1 MSFAM
6 GRRSSAKGPRGIMSG
21 SRKRFRRNGSTAS
34 SESGPPSW
42 NRTIPTLFFP
52 AKAIC
57 PGSTNFSG
65 ARSLRAAHSCAGRQR
80 HSKERKW
87 PSRPDMPRERYPGFS
102 LDLRLSSQFFHT
114 RAQRFQFVPPV
125 QQQDEERRERR
136 PNQQVRNAHSRIKP
150 RPGTAQNHRLRM
162 LSPPPANRKIHQWHV
177 EEGKDSKERAK
188 KRTLVRLFK
197 HRAQE
202 QIGNVEQPENESER
216 QARVPGPPDTPYG
229 VRPDRPGDKYH
240 GDEGKPHFRRRHS
253 EPVPFRLPLEDV
265 HQIRVKADSE
275 CNEGTESAGKVQIE
289 YFLDDS
295 HGLLD
300 GRVMESQ
307 VSGKR
312 DQHKQDGCAED
323 GLQHRELPPRGTLP
337 RRLNRIVFIPP
348 RDIRRKAIAPSKRRC
363 RKLSGFRDPP
373 AAAPDWAQEARRW
386 PPCSQSKQE

>member
-42 NRTIPTLFFP
+42 NRTIPTFFFP

-57 PGSTNFSG
+57 LGSTNFSG
-65 ARSLRAAHSCAGRQR
+65 ARSLRAGHSCAGRQR

-87 PSRPDMPRERYPGFS
+87 PSRPDMRRERYPGFS

-114 RAQRFQFVPPV
+114 RAQRFQFVPRV
-125 QQQDEERRERR
+125 QQQDEEPRERR

-150 RPGTAQNHRLRM
+150 RPRAAENHRRWM
-162 LSPPPANRKIHQWHV
+162 LVAPPANRKIHQRHV

-188 KRTLVRLFK
+188 QRTLVRLLQ

-202 QIGNVEQPENESER
+202 QVGNIEQTKNERKS
-216 QARVPGPPDTPYG
+216 QAGAPSPPNSPHRM
-229 VRPDRPGDKYH
+229 RPDRPSDEYH
-240 GDEGKPHFRRRHS
+240 GDEGKPHFRCRHS

-275 CNEGTESAGKVQIE
+275 CNEGTQSTGKVQIE

-295 HGLLD
+295 HG
-300 GRVMESQ
+300 
-307 VSGKR
+307 
-312 DQHKQDGCAED
+312 
-323 GLQHRELPPRGTLP
+323 
-337 RRLNRIVFIPP
+337 
-348 RDIRRKAIAPSKRRC
+348 
-363 RKLSGFRDPP
+363 
-373 AAAPDWAQEARRW
+373 
-386 PPCSQSKQE
+386 